1 VPGILRSR
9 VAGILQEFR
18 DHAVDFILVGGVAA
32 VLDGVPVNTFD
43 LDIVHSKEPDNIG
56 CLLAALDSLE
66 ALKPDASH
74 LASPGHQLLMTR
86 LARSTFS
93 ASSGVPAA
101 TTICCHTHTNSSL
114 ARDCAC
120 GS

>member
-56 CLLAALDSLE
+56 CLLAALDSLGVE
-66 ALKPDASH
+66 A
-74 LASPGHQLLMTR
+74 
-86 LARSTFS
+86 
-93 ASSGVPAA
+93 
-101 TTICCHTHTNSSL
+101 
-114 ARDCAC
+114 
-120 GS
+120 